1 MSCRP
6 PDYVGDLGESQS
18 AMLSLATEKE
28 KGGGDFAAAAAAA
41 AKEADFLSLCA

>member
-28 KGGGDFAAAAAAA
+28 KGGGDFAAAAAA
-41 AKEADFLSLCA
+41 KEADFLSLCAHS